1 MILSDGL
8 FVRLVILTL
17 WALTLLSVIGEPATD
32 ILASSQISWF
42 GVSFDYPE
50 FVRLNSR
57 LELANFMG

>member
-8 FVRLVILTL
+8 FVRLVILTS
-17 WALTLLSVIGEPATD
+17 WALTLLSIIGEPATS

-50 FVRLNSR
+50 SVRLNSR